1 MSENSDIKENVI
13 YNEDPKLLE
22 LLLIDRTKTTNEDV
36 HNIMWATDNYAPMGQ
51 GYQEW
56 DEINIERITGENGML
71 LRPRV
76 NKSKAEQEYRSRDKA
91 EVFTPAWICNKQN
104 DLIDAAWFSGTSPF
118 NIENDDNTW
127 ESATGKIPFPTPDGK
142 TWQDYVKDT
151 RLEMACGEAPYLVSR
166 YGVVSGMDIPI
177 KERIGVLDRKLRVV
191 SENVDNVREWI
202 KWATIAY
209 QNTYGFE
216 WQGDNLLLAREA
228 VTNMIIHADFMVNGL
243 LRIEKYDDRI
253 VLTNPGL
260 LKLPLEQIYHG
271 GESKARNQRMQNMF
285 RMIGYGENLGS
296 GFPLILNAWNEKH
309 WLKPELQEQPELVQ
323 VKLTLQVQPD
333 PISGPT
339 SGPISGPVSGPI
351 NLTDRQELILQMF
364 AEDKSLS
371 IGKLCEKTGLP
382 ATTVKREIAF
392 LKKSGYL
399 ERIGSF
405 KTGYWKV
412 NSRFTRSV
420 SRSDV

>member
-1 MSENSDIKENVI
+1 MSDNSDIKENVI

-104 DLIDAAWFSGTSPF
+104 NLIDAAWFSGTSPF

-127 ESATGKIPFPTPDGK
+127 ESATGKIPFPTTAGK

-309 WLKPELQEQPELVQ
+309 WLKPELQEQPELMQ
-323 VKLTLQVQPD
+323 VKLTLHVQPD
-333 PISGPT
+333 PINDPIN
-339 SGPISGPVSGPI
+339 GPIK
-351 NLTDRQELILQMF
+351 LTERQELILQMF

-371 IGKLCEKTGLP
+371 RERICEKTGLSDG
-382 ATTVKREIAF
+382 TIKREIAF

-399 ERIGSF
+399 ERVGSL